1 MAKAIVDQIATH
13 TDSANQGSA
22 SKRSTMAKKAVF
34 ITGAGAGIGR
44 ATAQCFAAAGWFVG
58 LYDRDHAAVQ
68 GLAQE
73 LNNQATGHEKAM
85 AGQLDVTNPEQWQH
99 ALDAFFSH
107 TGRLDVLVNNAGILY
122 SGRFEDIA
130 LQQHLNLLNI
140 NLNGVING
148 CYTALPY
155 LQQTPKSRVI
165 NLSSASAIYG
175 QPNLSSYSASKCAV
189 RGLTEALD
197 NEWRSYGIR
206 VVDVMP
212 LFVQTGMVKDMQNG
226 AIGKLGVHLSADDV
240 AQAIVKLSNRRARF
254 MPVHTPIGLPSQVL
268 YSLSSLTPDRI
279 NHWING
285 YLAK

>member
-1 MAKAIVDQIATH
+1 MSSKNTNISAI
-13 TDSANQGSA
+13 N
-22 SKRSTMAKKAVF
+22 KKTVL

-44 ATAQCFAAAGWFVG
+44 ATAQAYAAAGWFVG
-58 LYDRDHAAVQ
+58 VYDRDHAAVQ
-68 GLAQE
+68 TLAEE
-73 LNNQATGHEKAM
+73 LNAQSGSQHAV
-85 AGQLDVTNPEQWQH
+85 AGQLDVTDAEQWQQ
-99 ALDAFFSH
+99 ALAAFFQH

-122 SGRFEDIA
+122 SGCFEDIG
-130 LQQHLNLLNI
+130 LQQHLNLINI

-155 LQQTPKSRVI
+155 LKQTPNSRVI

-197 NEWRSYGIR
+197 NEWRKFGIR

-212 LFVQTGMVKDMQNG
+212 LFVQTAMVKNMQSG
-226 AIGKLGVHLSADDV
+226 AIDKLGVHLSADDV
-240 AQAIVKLSNRRARF
+240 AQAIVKLSNRRAAF
-254 MPVHTPIGLPSQVL
+254 MPVHTPIGLPSRFL
-268 YSLSSLTPDRI
+268 YTLSSLTPDRI

-285 YLAK
+285 RLAK